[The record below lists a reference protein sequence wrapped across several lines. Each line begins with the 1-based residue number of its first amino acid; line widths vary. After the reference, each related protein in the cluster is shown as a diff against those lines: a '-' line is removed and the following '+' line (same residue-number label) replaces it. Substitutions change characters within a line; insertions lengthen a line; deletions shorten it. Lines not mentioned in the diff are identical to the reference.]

1 MIRVKTETGKIEIE
15 GHAGYGKNGEDIV
28 CAGISALSTGV
39 LLAILESDAFMQVEK
54 EIKSGYMCVRYKENP
69 EKREVCQGIL
79 KVLERGTE
87 LIAEEFPDNVR
98 IG

>member
-39 LLAILESDAFMQVEK
+39 LLGQLNGPAAFFV
-54 EIKSGYMCVRYKENP
+54 GRN
-69 EKREVCQGIL
+69 
-79 KVLERGTE
+79 
-87 LIAEEFPDNVR
+87 
-98 IG
+98 